1 MKSSIKIACPD
12 KYQAIYDFVVCIYLI
27 FAILNTSLFSSSLTY
42 VYKTILLFSIFLLM
56 CREAMHQN
64 IAGRKLA
71 LLIIAFLLIFFSAF
85 GSNGRNSHS
94 ILTIIIFV
102 FTATDINHDKTAQ
115 VCFNTISGTL
125 LFVIICSKLGIIN
138 DYIYVMAGYPRH
150 FLGFLYALQ
159 PAGLMLELIA
169 LNVYIHRNRKKNIM
183 LVILLVGELWIYRE
197 TRARLTL
204 FFSLVFAAYY
214 VIDKYKPKLLQR
226 RLLVFLEWTAFIWAP
241 LLSIYL
247 TLTYNSNKWKLILNN
262 MFADRL
268 KYGYQSIMTYGI
280 HLLGKNISWSG
291 MGLNPSGQ
299 RTLANVWSGYDWVD
313 NAYIQAVQL
322 YGLIITVPLLVLIT
336 FALYRLAKNKNYY
349 LCFILLIY
357 AMYGMIDTAIL
368 TLFYNVFWIFLAQGL
383 STNLLSR
390 GKRKENKYE
399 SKKLYYNAQ
408 ENYPT

>member
-1 MKSSIKIACPD
+1 
-12 KYQAIYDFVVCIYLI
+12 
-27 FAILNTSLFSSSLTY
+27 
-42 VYKTILLFSIFLLM
+42 M
-56 CREAMHQN
+56 CREVMHQN
-64 IAGRKLA
+64 IAGRKLTILVLA
-71 LLIIAFLLIFFSAF
+71 LFLILLSVI
-85 GSNGRNSHS
+85 GSNGRSSNS
-94 ILTIIIFV
+94 ILTIILFA
-102 FTATDINHDKTAQ
+102 FTATDINQDKTAQ
-115 VCFNTISGTL
+115 ICFNTISGML

-138 DYIYVMAGYPRH
+138 DYIYIMAGYPRH

-169 LNVYIHRNRKKNIM
+169 LNVYIHRKRKKNIM
-183 LVILLVGELWIYRE
+183 LAILIVAELWIYRE

-204 FFSLVFAAYY
+204 FLSLVLAAYY
-214 VIDKYKPKLLQR
+214 IIDKYKPKLSQR

-247 TLTYNSNKWKLILNN
+247 TLTYNDGSKWKIILNK

-268 KYGYQSIMTYGI
+268 KYGNQSIMTYGI
-280 HLLGKNISWSG
+280 HLWGKNISWSG

-299 RTLANVWSGYDWVD
+299 RTLANVWNGYDWVD

-322 YGLIITVPLLVLIT
+322 YGLIIIISLLVLIT
-336 FALYRLAKNKNYY
+336 FALYCLAKNKNYC

-357 AMYGMIDTAIL
+357 AIYGMIDTAIL

-383 STNLLSR
+383 PINLFSR
-390 GKRKENKYE
+390 TEKRKNKYE
-399 SKKLYYNAQ
+399 SKNLYNNAQ